1 MVPNNHLQEWLWF
14 LLSSEGNVSREEP
27 HTVLHSVGKTPIH
40 INVKHKSNQQQQKH
54 SKLMVKDNSI
64 YQKLFPSRTWKVII
78 SAVWLSLMLY
88 CKQNWGIWLWP
99 SWFILYTF
107 VIVFISSAALEQ
119 WLYITQCLATESWMD
134 VCYRVLYVRSKR
146 IHDTMDAVWQW
157 LHHQVCVHGVSDI
170 IHTQK
175 IIIALYT
182 P

>member
-54 SKLMVKDNSI
+54 SKFMVKDNSI

-99 SWFILYTF
+99 SSFILYSF
-107 VIVFISSAALEQ
+107 VNIFISSAGSFRGMTVYYSVSGPQDHEWICVTEYYMLEVREFMTPWMQ
-119 WLYITQCLATESWMD
+119 YGSDYII
-134 VCYRVLYVRSKR
+134 K
-146 IHDTMDAVWQW
+146 
-157 LHHQVCVHGVSDI
+157 CVSMG
-170 IHTQK
+170 
-175 IIIALYT
+175 
-182 P
+182 

>member
-78 SAVWLSLMLY
+78 SAMWLTFDDDQLRECLKETDRLPLCWQVAKLY
-88 CKQNWGIWLWP
+88 
-99 SWFILYTF
+99 WFLQLKNMGYDFAIFAQKITFLLSCTWHTILSF
-107 VIVFISSAALEQ
+107 LESFSHNKNILQKKELFIS
-119 WLYITQCLATESWMD
+119 
-134 VCYRVLYVRSKR
+134 RPK
-146 IHDTMDAVWQW
+146 
-157 LHHQVCVHGVSDI
+157 DI
-170 IHTQK
+170 
-175 IIIALYT
+175 LLSG
-182 P
+182 

>member
-14 LLSSEGNVSREEP
+14 LLSSEGNVPQEEP

-54 SKLMVKDNSI
+54 SKFMVKDNSI

-99 SWFILYTF
+99 SSFILYSF
-107 VIVFISSAALEQ
+107 VNIFIPQDHEWMCVTEYYMLEVREFMTPWMQ
-119 WLYITQCLATESWMD
+119 YGSDYII
-134 VCYRVLYVRSKR
+134 K
-146 IHDTMDAVWQW
+146 
-157 LHHQVCVHGVSDI
+157 CVSMG
-170 IHTQK
+170 
-175 IIIALYT
+175 
-182 P
+182 

>member
-88 CKQNWGIWLWP
+88 CKQNWEHGNI
-99 SWFILYTF
+99 
-107 VIVFISSAALEQ
+107 FISSAAIEQ
-119 WLYITQCLATESWMD
+119 WLYITPYLATESWMN
-134 VCYRVLYVRSKR
+134 VCCRVLHVRSRR
-146 IHDTMDAVWQW
+146 IHDSMDTVWW
-157 LHHQVCVHGVSDI
+157 W
-170 IHTQK
+170 IH
-175 IIIALYT
+175 LSVYMG
-182 P
+182 